1 MGYSI
6 FEGTITDMTWVEIEE
21 LANESTIV
29 LFPMGVIEE
38 HGPHLCLGTD
48 IYLSYTGCKQLK
60 SKLEALGKKVL
71 VVPPYYW
78 GINNVTGAFP
88 GSFTVRKE
96 TMKNIIYDTLS
107 CLKRWS
113 FKNVYCFYGHGDI
126 DHINAI
132 LEAIIDI
139 RKDTELDV
147 KMVVEGFSLQ
157 RFGLTGNEDYILP
170 VTPPMPDEIN
180 ATPERLDIHAGAMET
195 SYMYYHFPECVNAE
209 IAKGLPSTDL
219 TFDELQIWSKGWDET
234 RKLVPLGYAGSP
246 ANFESVNDNKSF
258 DDFISD
264 FTAKCIIESI
274 VSEVSAS

>member
-6 FEGTITDMTWVEIEE
+6 FEETMADMTWVEIEE
-21 LANESTIV
+21 LAKDDTIV

-60 SKLEALGKKVL
+60 SKLEAMGKKVL
-71 VVPPYYW
+71 IVPPYYW
-78 GINNVTGAFP
+78 GINNVTAAFP

-96 TMKNIIYDTLS
+96 TLKNMIYDILS
-107 CLKRWS
+107 CLKQWG
-113 FKNVYCFYGHGDI
+113 FKHVYCFYGHGDI

-132 LEAIIDI
+132 IEAIVDV
-139 RKDTELDV
+139 RQDTKLDV

-157 RFGLTGNEDYILP
+157 RFGLTGNEEHILP
-170 VTPPMPDEIN
+170 VSPPMPDDYDKI
-180 ATPERLDIHAGAMET
+180 PERLDIHAGAMET
-195 SYMYYHFPECVNAE
+195 SYMYYHFPECVKIE
-209 IAKGLPSTDL
+209 VAKELASTDL

-246 ANFESVNDNKSF
+246 AKFESINDNKDF
-258 DDFISD
+258 DDFIHD
-264 FTAKCIIESI
+264 FTAKCIVDSLK
-274 VSEVSAS
+274 